1 MFKFDF
7 VDLTAATPKE
17 ESSLSKDEIIRRN
30 ADAFR
35 QALAAFRAKNPDVVL
50 EGFNGFGGTLE
61 STSSPFPFKEPV
73 ESTLAER
80 TGRAVLGRSAARR
93 RAGDELLARDGHLQ
107 RPPCTAV

>member
-35 QALAAFRAKNPDVVL
+35 QVLAAFRAKNPDVVL

-80 TGRAVLGRSAARR
+80 TGRAVLGRS
-93 RAGDELLARDGHLQ
+93 GDELLARDGHLQ
-107 RPPCTAV
+107 RPPGTAV